1 MTDNASK
8 LQAMQDAV
16 TDAGNDVRALKV
28 SIAKGGGAILD
39 YLPRSHSPEFTER
52 RVSVPRVP
60 VHVLTYPFPPPQ
72 AEKAEKPTID
82 AAIAKLKQLKI
93 DLDVEVKAAMAAG
106 DEELKA
112 KENFRTK
119 MGSALEQRLFYMA
132 SYKIYGGVAGF
143 YDYGPPGCAVKSNLQ
158 AYWRQHFVLNE
169 QMLEVECP
177 AVTPE
182 VVLQASGHVDRFT
195 DLMVN
200 DVVTK
205 DCFRADHLVEENL
218 ERIMADPMLTV
229 ERRRKLEDMLAR
241 LEEFTPEEMG
251 AAIVELGLKAPE
263 TKNDLSAPYPFNLMF
278 PTQIGPSGNSKG
290 FLRPETAQ
298 GIFVNFRDLL
308 YYNGGKLPFA
318 AAQIGQSFRNE
329 ISPKQGLL
337 RVREFTQAEIEHFVH
352 PEHKEHPRF
361 DEVKDVELSLFSQE
375 AQLAAVK
382 KPFPMT
388 AGDAVVKGII
398 ANETLAYFIA
408 RTQLFLLKV
417 GINPVKLRFRQHLQ
431 HEMAHYAEDC
441 WDAEIESTYGWVECV
456 GLADRSAF
464 DLKAHSTKS
473 GTELTAHERFA
484 EPKMEEVLVV
494 EPNKKDMGKAFKKDA
509 KAVTDALEALC
520 KEEAL
525 ALDAKIQAEGKAT
538 IDTAAGPKEL
548 LAGFVK
554 IEMQTKKISGRN
566 FTPSVIEPS
575 FGIGRI
581 MYCMFEHSFYV
592 RKDDEQK
599 TVFKF
604 SPIIAPIKCTIFPL
618 VNDSGMNEL
627 SNVIS
632 RELSS
637 DGISTKLDTT
647 AISVGKRYARTDELG
662 VPFAV
667 TVDHRSL
674 EDGTV
679 TVRERDSC
687 QQVRVGTKE
696 VLPLVKKLC
705 AMQATWEEATQ
716 GMEKQTAAA
725 E

>member
-1 MTDNASK
+1 
-8 LQAMQDAV
+8 
-16 TDAGNDVRALKV
+16 
-28 SIAKGGGAILD
+28 
-39 YLPRSHSPEFTER
+39 
-52 RVSVPRVP
+52 
-60 VHVLTYPFPPPQ
+60 
-72 AEKAEKPTID
+72 
-82 AAIAKLKQLKI
+82 
-93 DLDVEVKAAMAAG
+93 MAAG
-106 DEELKA
+106 DEKLKE

-119 MGSALEQRLFYMA
+119 MGGALEQRLFYIP
-132 SYKIYGGVAGF
+132 SFKIYGGVAGF

-158 AYWRQHFVLNE
+158 AFWRQHFVLNE

-218 ERIMADPMLTV
+218 ERIMADPMLTP
-229 ERRRKLEDMLAR
+229 ERRRELEDMLAR

-251 AAIVELGLKAPE
+251 AAIVSLGLKAPE

-278 PTQIGPSGNSKG
+278 PTQIGPSGQQRG
-290 FLRPETAQ
+290 FMRPETAQ

-329 ISPKQGLL
+329 IAPRQALL

-352 PEHKEHPRF
+352 PDHKEHPRF
-361 DEVKDVELSLFSQE
+361 GEVKDVELSLFSRE
-375 AQLAAVK
+375 AQLATVK
-382 KPFPMT
+382 RPFPMS
-388 AGDAVVKGII
+388 AGDAVAKGVI
-398 ANETLAYFIA
+398 ANETLGYFIA
-408 RTQLFLLKV
+408 RTHMFLLKI
-417 GINPVKLRFRQHLQ
+417 GIDPTRLRFRQHLQ

-441 WDAEIESTYGWVECV
+441 WDAEIESTYGWIECV

-464 DLKAHSTKS
+464 DLKAHSAKS

-484 EPKMEEVLVV
+484 EPRTEEVLVV
-494 EPNKKDMGKAFKKDA
+494 EPNKKDMGKAFKKDV
-509 KAVTDALEALC
+509 KAVTDALAALSA
-520 KEEAL
+520 EDAL
-525 ALDAKIQAEGKAT
+525 ALDAKISADGAASLA
-538 IDTAAGPKEL
+538 TAAGEMEL
-548 LAGFVK
+548 LPGMVRIAM
-554 IEMQTKKISGRN
+554 ETKKVSGRN

-599 TVFKF
+599 TVFRF
-604 SPIIAPIKCTIFPL
+604 SPVIAPIKCTIFPL
-618 VNDSGMNEL
+618 LNDAGMNEL

-632 RELSS
+632 RELSAN
-637 DGISTKLDTT
+637 GVSTKLDTT
-647 AISVGKRYARTDELG
+647 AVSVGKRYARTDELG

-674 EDGTV
+674 EDDTV

-687 QQVRVGTKE
+687 EQVRVKTAE
-696 VLPLVKKLC
+696 VLALVTKLC
-705 AMQATWEEATQ
+705 SMQASWEEATAE
-716 GMEKQTAAA
+716 MEKQTAAA

>member
-1 MTDNASK
+1 M
-8 LQAMQDAV
+8 
-16 TDAGNDVRALKV
+16 
-28 SIAKGGGAILD
+28 
-39 YLPRSHSPEFTER
+39 
-52 RVSVPRVP
+52 
-60 VHVLTYPFPPPQ
+60 
-72 AEKAEKPTID
+72 
-82 AAIAKLKQLKI
+82 
-93 DLDVEVKAAMAAG
+93 EVKKAMAAG
-106 DEELKA
+106 DEKA
-112 KENFRTK
+112 KEKENFRSK
-119 MGSALEQRLFYMA
+119 MGSALEQRLFYIP
-132 SYKIYGGVAGF
+132 SFKIYGGVAGF
-143 YDYGPPGCAVKSNLQ
+143 FDYGPPGCAVKSNLQ

-182 VVLQASGHVDRFT
+182 VVLQASGHVERFT

-218 ERIMADPMLTV
+218 EKIMADPMITP
-229 ERRRKLEDMLAR
+229 ERRRELEDMLAR

-251 AAIVELGLKAPE
+251 AAIVELGIKAPD
-263 TKNDLSAPYPFNLMF
+263 TKNDLTAPYPFNLMF
-278 PTQIGPSGNSKG
+278 PTQIGPSGVQRG

-329 ISPKQGLL
+329 IAPRAGLL

-352 PEHKEHPRF
+352 PDHKEHPRF
-361 DEVKDVELSLFSQE
+361 HEIKDVELSLFSRE
-375 AQLAAVK
+375 AQLGAVK
-382 KPFPMT
+382 KPFPMS
-388 AGDAVVKGII
+388 AGDAIAKGVI
-398 ANETLAYFIA
+398 ANETLGYFIA

-417 GINPVKLRFRQHLQ
+417 GINPARLRFRQHLQ

-441 WDAEIESTYGWVECV
+441 WDAEIECTYGWVECV

-464 DLKAHSTKS
+464 DLKAHSVKS
-473 GTELTAHERFA
+473 GIELVAHERFA
-484 EPKMEEVLVV
+484 EPKMVEELVV
-494 EPNKKDMGKAFKKDA
+494 EPNKQVMGKAFKKDA
-509 KAVTDALEALC
+509 KAVTDALFALC
-520 KEEAL
+520 QEDAL
-525 ALDAKIQAEGKAT
+525 ALDAAVRSDGKA
-538 IDTAAGPKEL
+538 L
-548 LAGFVK
+548 LKIASGDVDILPGMVK
-554 IEMQTKKISGRN
+554 IAMETKKVSGRN

-599 TVFKF
+599 TVFAF
-604 SPIIAPIKCTIFPL
+604 SPVIAPIKCTIFPL
-618 VNDSGMNEL
+618 VNDPAMNEL
-627 SNVIS
+627 SNAIS
-632 RELSS
+632 RELSN
-637 DGISTKLDTT
+637 DGVSTKLDTT
-647 AISVGKRYARTDELG
+647 AVSVGKRYARTDELG

-674 EDGTV
+674 EDNTV

-687 QQVRVGTKE
+687 EQIRVKVE
-696 VLPLVKKLC
+696 DVLPLVKKLC
-705 AMQATWEEATQ
+705 AMQVTWEEATA
-716 GMEKQTAAA
+716 GMEKQAATA

>member
-1 MTDNASK
+1 
-8 LQAMQDAV
+8 
-16 TDAGNDVRALKV
+16 
-28 SIAKGGGAILD
+28 
-39 YLPRSHSPEFTER
+39 
-52 RVSVPRVP
+52 
-60 VHVLTYPFPPPQ
+60 
-72 AEKAEKPTID
+72 
-82 AAIAKLKQLKI
+82 
-93 DLDVEVKAAMAAG
+93 VEVKKAMAAG
-106 DEELKA
+106 DEKA
-112 KENFRTK
+112 KEKENFRSK
-119 MGSALEQRLFYMA
+119 MGSALEQRLFYIP
-132 SYKIYGGVAGF
+132 SFKIYGGVAGF
-143 YDYGPPGCAVKSNLQ
+143 FDYGPPGCAVKSNLQ

-182 VVLQASGHVDRFT
+182 VVLQASGHVERFT

-218 ERIMADPMLTV
+218 EKIMADPMITP
-229 ERRRKLEDMLAR
+229 ERRRELEDMLAR

-251 AAIVELGLKAPE
+251 AAIVELGIKAPD
-263 TKNDLSAPYPFNLMF
+263 TKNDLTAPYPFNLMF
-278 PTQIGPSGNSKG
+278 PTQIGPSGVQRG

-329 ISPKQGLL
+329 IAPRAGLL

-352 PEHKEHPRF
+352 PDHKEHPRF
-361 DEVKDVELSLFSQE
+361 HEIKDVELSLFSRE
-375 AQLAAVK
+375 AQLGAVK
-382 KPFPMT
+382 KPFPMS
-388 AGDAVVKGII
+388 AGDAIAKGVI
-398 ANETLAYFIA
+398 ANETLGYFIA

-417 GINPVKLRFRQHLQ
+417 GINPARLRFRQHLQ

-441 WDAEIESTYGWVECV
+441 WDAEIECTYGWVECV

-464 DLKAHSTKS
+464 DLKAHSVKS
-473 GTELTAHERFA
+473 GIELVAHERFA
-484 EPKMEEVLVV
+484 EPKMVEELVV
-494 EPNKKDMGKAFKKDA
+494 EPNKQVMGKAFKKDA
-509 KAVTDALEALC
+509 KAVTDALFALC
-520 KEEAL
+520 QEDAL
-525 ALDAKIQAEGKAT
+525 ALDAAVRSDGKA
-538 IDTAAGPKEL
+538 L
-548 LAGFVK
+548 LKIASGDVDILPGMVK
-554 IEMQTKKISGRN
+554 IAMETKKVSGRN

-599 TVFKF
+599 TVFAF
-604 SPIIAPIKCTIFPL
+604 SPVIAPIKCTIFPL
-618 VNDSGMNEL
+618 VNDPAMNEL
-627 SNVIS
+627 SNAIS
-632 RELSS
+632 RELSN
-637 DGISTKLDTT
+637 DGVSTKLDTT
-647 AISVGKRYARTDELG
+647 AVSVGKRYARTDELG

-674 EDGTV
+674 EDNTV

-687 QQVRVGTKE
+687 EQIRVKVE
-696 VLPLVKKLC
+696 DVLPLVKKLC
-705 AMQATWEEATQ
+705 AMQVTWEEATA
-716 GMEKQTAAA
+716 GMEKQAATA

>member
-1 MTDNASK
+1 
-8 LQAMQDAV
+8 
-16 TDAGNDVRALKV
+16 
-28 SIAKGGGAILD
+28 
-39 YLPRSHSPEFTER
+39 
-52 RVSVPRVP
+52 
-60 VHVLTYPFPPPQ
+60 
-72 AEKAEKPTID
+72 
-82 AAIAKLKQLKI
+82 
-93 DLDVEVKAAMAAG
+93 MAAG
-106 DEELKA
+106 DEKA
-112 KENFRTK
+112 KEKENFRSK
-119 MGSALEQRLFYMA
+119 MGGALEQRLFYIP
-132 SYKIYGGVAGF
+132 SFKIYGGVAGF

-158 AYWRQHFVLNE
+158 SFWRQHFVLNE

-218 ERIMADPMLTV
+218 ERMMADPMLAP
-229 ERRRKLEDMLAR
+229 ERRRELEDMLAR

-251 AAIVELGLKAPE
+251 AAITSLGIKAPE
-263 TKNDLSAPYPFNLMF
+263 TKNDLTAPYPFNLMF
-278 PTQIGPSGNSKG
+278 PTQIGPSGQQKG
-290 FLRPETAQ
+290 FMRPETAQ

-318 AAQIGQSFRNE
+318 AAQVGQSFRNE
-329 ISPKQGLL
+329 IAPRQGLL

-361 DEVKDVELSLFSQE
+361 GEVKDVELSLFSRD
-375 AQLAAVK
+375 AQLATVK
-382 KPFPMT
+382 RPFPMS
-388 AGDAVVKGII
+388 AGDAVAKGII

-408 RTQLFLLKV
+408 RTQLFLLKI
-417 GINPVKLRFRQHLQ
+417 GIDPARLRFRQHLQ

-441 WDAEIESTYGWVECV
+441 WDAEIESTYGWIECV
-456 GLADRSAF
+456 GLADRSAY

-494 EPNKKDMGKAFKKDA
+494 EPNKKDMGKAFKKDV
-509 KAVTDALEALC
+509 KAVTDALAALC
-520 KEEAL
+520 AEDAL
-525 ALDAKIQAEGKAT
+525 ALDAKIAADGRAT
-538 IDTAAGPKEL
+538 LATDAGEMEL
-548 LAGFVK
+548 LPGMVK
-554 IEMQTKKISGRN
+554 IGMETKKVSGRN

-599 TVFKF
+599 TVFRF
-604 SPIIAPIKCTIFPL
+604 SPVIAPIKCTIFPL
-618 VNDSGMNEL
+618 LNDAGMNEL

-632 RELSS
+632 RELSAN
-637 DGISTKLDTT
+637 GVSTKLDTT
-647 AISVGKRYARTDELG
+647 AVSVGKRYARTDELG

-674 EDGTV
+674 EDDTV

-687 QQVRVGTKE
+687 EQVRVKTAE
-696 VLPLVKKLC
+696 VLPLVTKLC
-705 AMQATWEEATQ
+705 AMRATWEEATA

>member
-1 MTDNASK
+1 
-8 LQAMQDAV
+8 
-16 TDAGNDVRALKV
+16 
-28 SIAKGGGAILD
+28 
-39 YLPRSHSPEFTER
+39 
-52 RVSVPRVP
+52 
-60 VHVLTYPFPPPQ
+60 
-72 AEKAEKPTID
+72 
-82 AAIAKLKQLKI
+82 
-93 DLDVEVKAAMAAG
+93 MAAG
-106 DEELKA
+106 DEKA
-112 KENFRTK
+112 KEKENFRSK
-119 MGSALEQRLFYMA
+119 MGGALEQRLFYIP
-132 SYKIYGGVAGF
+132 SFKIYGGVAGF

-158 AYWRQHFVLNE
+158 SFWRQHLVLNE

-218 ERIMADPMLTV
+218 ERMMADPMLAP
-229 ERRRKLEDMLAR
+229 ERRRELEDMLAR

-251 AAIVELGLKAPE
+251 AAIVSLGIKAPE
-263 TKNDLSAPYPFNLMF
+263 TKNDLTAPYPFNLMF
-278 PTQIGPSGNSKG
+278 PTQIGPSGQQKG
-290 FLRPETAQ
+290 FMRPETAQ

-318 AAQIGQSFRNE
+318 AAQVGQSFRNE
-329 ISPKQGLL
+329 IAPRQGLL

-361 DEVKDVELSLFSQE
+361 GEVKDVELSLFSRD
-375 AQLAAVK
+375 AQLATVK
-382 KPFPMT
+382 RPFPMS
-388 AGDAVVKGII
+388 AGDAVAKGII

-408 RTQLFLLKV
+408 RTQLFLLKI
-417 GINPVKLRFRQHLQ
+417 GIDPARLRFRQHLQ

-441 WDAEIESTYGWVECV
+441 WDAEIESTYGWIECV
-456 GLADRSAF
+456 GLADRSAY

-494 EPNKKDMGKAFKKDA
+494 EPNKKDMGKAFKKDV
-509 KAVTDALEALC
+509 KAVTDALAALC
-520 KEEAL
+520 AEDAL
-525 ALDAKIQAEGKAT
+525 ALDAKIAADGRAT
-538 IDTAAGPKEL
+538 LATDAGEMEL
-548 LAGFVK
+548 LPGMVK
-554 IEMQTKKISGRN
+554 IGMETKKVSGRN

-599 TVFKF
+599 TVFRF
-604 SPIIAPIKCTIFPL
+604 SPVIAPIKCTIFPL
-618 VNDSGMNEL
+618 LNDAGMNEL

-632 RELSS
+632 RELSAN
-637 DGISTKLDTT
+637 GVSTKLDTT
-647 AISVGKRYARTDELG
+647 AVSVGKRYARTDELG

-674 EDGTV
+674 EDDTV
-679 TVRERDSC
+679 TVR
-687 QQVRVGTKE
+687 
-696 VLPLVKKLC
+696 
-705 AMQATWEEATQ
+705 
-716 GMEKQTAAA
+716 
-725 E
+725 